1 METKLHRLEAAV
13 EYLKN
18 RGLIHRQKDIAIAM
32 NASPAT
38 ISGALAGSEK
48 NLTDR
53 FLVRFNQSYGN
64 IFRDEWLI
72 NGDGD
77 MLAGS
82 GIVPDEDGS
91 YTTYLLPLAAMAG
104 TLTGFDTT
112 GVSNYECERIIV
124 PIAGVD
130 FAVPVYGDSMSP
142 EYPSGTRVLVKRVN
156 PDAFIAW
163 GSVYVL
169 DTTNG
174 MLLKEV
180 QPCED
185 DDDFVTCHSLNP
197 SGRYKDS
204 DVKRT
209 HIRAMYRVLASITMK

>member
-1 METKLHRLEAAV
+1 METKLHRIKKAIAWLQGQGV
-13 EYLKN
+13 VSK
-18 RGLIHRQKDIAIAM
+18 QKDIAATMQM
-32 NASPAT
+32 N
-38 ISGALAGSEK
+38 ISSLSRALNGDSQY
-48 NLTDR
+48 LTDS
-53 FLVRFNQSYGN
+53 FLERFNRAFNYPFNQA
-64 IFRDEWLI
+64 WLI
-72 NGDGD
+72 NGDGE
-77 MLAGS
+77 MLSQPLTENDSA
-82 GIVPDEDGS
+82 
-91 YTTYLLPLAAMAG
+91 YLTYLVPLAAMAG
-104 TLTGFDTT
+104 ALTGFDTT
-112 GVSNYECERIIV
+112 GVTEYECERIIV

-142 EYPSGTRVLVKRVN
+142 EYPSGTRVLVKRIN

-180 QPCED
+180 QPCKED
-185 DDDFVTCHSLNP
+185 DDFITCHSLNP
-197 SGRYKDS
+197 SGRYKDF

>member
-1 METKLHRLEAAV
+1 MQTNISSLSRALNGDNLYLTDSFLEKFNRAF
-13 EYLKN
+13 EYPFNQMWL
-18 RGLIHRQKDIAIAM
+18 
-32 NASPAT
+32 
-38 ISGALAGSEK
+38 ISGE
-48 NLTDR
+48 
-53 FLVRFNQSYGN
+53 
-64 IFRDEWLI
+64 
-72 NGDGD
+72 GD
-77 MLAGS
+77 MLSQPQKENDAA
-82 GIVPDEDGS
+82 
-91 YTTYLLPLAAMAG
+91 YQTYLVPLAAMAG
-104 TLTGFDTT
+104 ALTGFDTT
-112 GVSNYECERIIV
+112 GVMDYECERVVV

-142 EYPSGTRVLVKRVN
+142 EYPSGTRVLVKRIN

-180 QPCED
+180 QPCDD
-185 DDDFVTCHSLNP
+185 DDDFITCHSLNP
-197 SGRYKDS
+197 SGRYKDF

>member
-1 METKLHRLEAAV
+1 METKLQRLERAIQ
-13 EYLKN
+13 YLKGK
-18 RGLIHRQKDIAIAM
+18 GLVRRQKDIAAQM
-32 NASPAT
+32 CTTESSVSN
-38 ISGALAGSEK
+38 ALADRSGSL
-48 NLTDR
+48 NDN
-53 FLVRFNQSYGN
+53 FLLRFNRAFGDVFSN
-64 IFRDEWLI
+64 AWLL
-72 NGDGD
+72 DGTGE
-77 MLAGS
+77 MLAG
-82 GIVPDEDGS
+82 GGQIGEEGNF
-91 YTTYLLPLAAMAG
+91 TTYLVPLAAMAG
-104 TLTGFDTT
+104 ALTGFDST
-112 GVSNYECERIIV
+112 GVTEYECERIIV

-142 EYPSGTRVLVKRVN
+142 EYPSGTRVLVKRIN

-185 DDDFVTCHSLNP
+185 DDDFITCHSLNP
-197 SGRYKDS
+197 SGRYKDF

>member
-1 METKLHRLEAAV
+1 METKLQRLERAIQ
-13 EYLKN
+13 YLKGK
-18 RGLIHRQKDIAIAM
+18 GLVRRQKDIAAQM
-32 NASPAT
+32 CTTESSVSN
-38 ISGALAGSEK
+38 ALADRSGSL
-48 NLTDR
+48 NDN
-53 FLVRFNQSYGN
+53 FLLRFNRAFGDVFSN
-64 IFRDEWLI
+64 AWLL
-72 NGDGD
+72 DGTGE
-77 MLAGS
+77 MLAG
-82 GIVPDEDGS
+82 GGQIGEEGNF
-91 YTTYLLPLAAMAG
+91 TTYLVPLAAMAG
-104 TLTGFDTT
+104 ALTGFDTT
-112 GVSNYECERIIV
+112 GVTEYECERIIV

-142 EYPSGTRVLVKRVN
+142 EYPSGTRVLVKRIN

-185 DDDFVTCHSLNP
+185 DEEFITCHSLNP
-197 SGRYKDS
+197 SGRYKDF

>member
-1 METKLHRLEAAV
+1 METKLQRLERAIQ
-13 EYLKN
+13 YLKGK
-18 RGLIHRQKDIAIAM
+18 GLVRRQKDIAAQM
-32 NASPAT
+32 CTTESSVSN
-38 ISGALAGSEK
+38 ALADRSGSL
-48 NLTDR
+48 NDN
-53 FLVRFNQSYGN
+53 FLLRFNRAFGDVFSN
-64 IFRDEWLI
+64 AWLL
-72 NGDGD
+72 DGTGE
-77 MLAGS
+77 MLAG
-82 GIVPDEDGS
+82 GGQIGEEGNF
-91 YTTYLLPLAAMAG
+91 TTYLVPLAAMAG
-104 TLTGFDTT
+104 ALTGFDST
-112 GVSNYECERIIV
+112 GVTEYECERIIV

-142 EYPSGTRVLVKRVN
+142 EYPSGTRVLVKRIN

-185 DDDFVTCHSLNP
+185 DEEFITCHSLNP
-197 SGRYKDS
+197 SGRYKDF

>member
-1 METKLHRLEAAV
+1 METKLQRFEIAV

-18 RGLIHRQKDIAIAM
+18 RGMIHRQKDIAIAM
-32 NASPAT
+32 NASPAS

-53 FLVRFNQSYGN
+53 FLARFNQSFGN
-64 IFRDEWLI
+64 TFRDDWLI
-72 NGDGD
+72 NGAGE
-77 MLAGS
+77 MLSGQNLPNDQEGS
-82 GIVPDEDGS
+82 FI
-91 YTTYLLPLAAMAG
+91 TYLVPLAAMAG
-104 TLTGFDTT
+104 ALTGFDTT
-112 GVSNYECERIIV
+112 GVTEYECERIIV

-142 EYPSGTRVLVKRVN
+142 EYPSGSRVLVKRIN

-180 QPCED
+180 QQHKQK
-185 DDDFVTCHSLNP
+185 TS
-197 SGRYKDS
+197 
-204 DVKRT
+204 
-209 HIRAMYRVLASITMK
+209 

>member
-1 METKLHRLEAAV
+1 METKLHRIKKAIAWLHSKEIIT
-13 EYLKN
+13 K
-18 RGLIHRQKDIAIAM
+18 QKDVAAAM
-32 NASPAT
+32 QMNVS
-38 ISGALAGSEK
+38 SLSRALNGDEQY
-48 NLTDR
+48 LTDS
-53 FLVRFNQSYGN
+53 FLEKFNRAFNYPFSQS
-64 IFRDEWLI
+64 WLI
-72 NGDGD
+72 NGEGV
-77 MLAGS
+77 MLS
-82 GIVPDEDGS
+82 QPQDDISES
-91 YTTYLLPLAAMAG
+91 YTTYLLPLAAIAG
-104 TLTGFDTT
+104 SLTGFDTS
-112 GVSNYECERIIV
+112 GISDYECERIVV

-197 SGRYKDS
+197 SGRYKDF

>member
-1 METKLHRLEAAV
+1 METKLQRLERAIQ
-13 EYLKN
+13 YLKGKGIV
-18 RGLIHRQKDIAIAM
+18 RRQKDVAAQM
-32 NASPAT
+32 CTTESSVSN
-38 ISGALAGSEK
+38 ALADRSGSL
-48 NLTDR
+48 NDN
-53 FLVRFNQSYGN
+53 FLLRFNRAFGD
-64 IFRDEWLI
+64 IFSNAWLL
-72 NGDGD
+72 DGTGE
-77 MLAGS
+77 MLAG
-82 GIVPDEDGS
+82 GGQIGDEGNF
-91 YTTYLLPLAAMAG
+91 TTYLVPLAAMAG
-104 TLTGFDTT
+104 ALTGFDST
-112 GVSNYECERIIV
+112 GVTEYECERIIV

-142 EYPSGTRVLVKRVN
+142 EYPSGTRVLVKRIN

-185 DDDFVTCHSLNP
+185 DDDFITCHSLNP
-197 SGRYKDS
+197 SGRYKDF

>member
-1 METKLHRLEAAV
+1 METKLQRLERAIQ
-13 EYLKN
+13 YLKGK
-18 RGLIHRQKDIAIAM
+18 GLVRRQKDIAAQM
-32 NASPAT
+32 CTTESSVSN
-38 ISGALAGSEK
+38 ALADRSGSL
-48 NLTDR
+48 NDN
-53 FLVRFNQSYGN
+53 FLLRFNRAFGDVFSN
-64 IFRDEWLI
+64 AWLL
-72 NGDGD
+72 DGTGE
-77 MLAGS
+77 MLAG
-82 GIVPDEDGS
+82 GGQIGEEGNF
-91 YTTYLLPLAAMAG
+91 TTYLVPLAAMAG
-104 TLTGFDTT
+104 ALTGFDST
-112 GVSNYECERIIV
+112 GVTEYECERIIV

-142 EYPSGTRVLVKRVN
+142 EYPSGTRVLVKRIN

-185 DDDFVTCHSLNP
+185 DDEFITCHSLNP
-197 SGRYKDS
+197 SGRYKDF

>member
-1 METKLHRLEAAV
+1 METKLQRFEIAV

-18 RGLIHRQKDIAIAM
+18 RGMIHRQKDIAIAM
-32 NASPAT
+32 NASPAS

-53 FLVRFNQSYGN
+53 FLARFNQSFGN
-64 IFRDEWLI
+64 TFRDDWLI
-72 NGDGD
+72 NGAGE
-77 MLAGS
+77 MLSGQNLPNEQEGS
-82 GIVPDEDGS
+82 FV
-91 YTTYLLPLAAMAG
+91 TYLVPLAAMAG
-104 TLTGFDTT
+104 ALTGFDST
-112 GVSNYECERIIV
+112 GVTEYECERIIV

-142 EYPSGTRVLVKRVN
+142 EYPSGTRVLVKRIN

-185 DDDFVTCHSLNP
+185 DEEFITCHSLNP
-197 SGRYKDS
+197 SGRYKDF

>member
-1 METKLHRLEAAV
+1 METKLQRLERAIQ
-13 EYLKN
+13 YLKGK
-18 RGLIHRQKDIAIAM
+18 GLVRRQKDIAAQM
-32 NASPAT
+32 CTTESSVSN
-38 ISGALAGSEK
+38 ALADRSGSL
-48 NLTDR
+48 NDN
-53 FLVRFNQSYGN
+53 FLLRFNRAFGDVFSN
-64 IFRDEWLI
+64 AWLL
-72 NGDGD
+72 DGTGE
-77 MLAGS
+77 MLAG
-82 GIVPDEDGS
+82 GGQIGEEGNF
-91 YTTYLLPLAAMAG
+91 TTYLVPLAAMAG
-104 TLTGFDTT
+104 ALTGFDTT
-112 GVSNYECERIIV
+112 GVTEYECERIIV

-142 EYPSGTRVLVKRVN
+142 EYPSGTRVLVKRIN

-180 QPCED
+180 QPCEE
-185 DDDFVTCHSLNP
+185 DDDFITCHSLNP
-197 SGRYKDS
+197 SGRYKDF

>member
-1 METKLHRLEAAV
+1 METKLQRLERAIQ
-13 EYLKN
+13 YLKGK
-18 RGLIHRQKDIAIAM
+18 GLVRRQKDVAAQM
-32 NASPAT
+32 CTTESSVSN
-38 ISGALAGSEK
+38 ALADRSGSL
-48 NLTDR
+48 NDN
-53 FLVRFNQSYGN
+53 FLLRFNRAFGDVFSN
-64 IFRDEWLI
+64 AWLL
-72 NGDGD
+72 DGTGE
-77 MLAGS
+77 MLAG
-82 GIVPDEDGS
+82 GGQIGEEGNF
-91 YTTYLLPLAAMAG
+91 TTYLVPLAAMAG
-104 TLTGFDTT
+104 ALTGFDST
-112 GVSNYECERIIV
+112 GVTEYECERIIV

-142 EYPSGTRVLVKRVN
+142 EYPSGTRVLVKRIN

-185 DDDFVTCHSLNP
+185 DNDFITCHSLNP
-197 SGRYKDS
+197 SGRYKDF

>member
-1 METKLHRLEAAV
+1 METKLHRIKKAISWLHGQSV
-13 EYLKN
+13 ISK
-18 RGLIHRQKDIAIAM
+18 QKDIAAAM
-32 NASPAT
+32 QMNISSLSRALNGDSQYLTDSFLEKFNRAFNYPFNQLWL
-38 ISGALAGSEK
+38 ISGEGEMLSQPQTE
-48 NLTDR
+48 TDT
-53 FLVRFNQSYGN
+53 
-64 IFRDEWLI
+64 
-72 NGDGD
+72 
-77 MLAGS
+77 A
-82 GIVPDEDGS
+82 
-91 YTTYLLPLAAMAG
+91 YTTKLIPLAAMAG
-104 TLTGFDTT
+104 ALTGFDTT
-112 GVSNYECERIIV
+112 GIMEYECEKIIV

-142 EYPSGTRVLVKRVN
+142 EYPSGTRVLVKRID

-185 DDDFVTCHSLNP
+185 DDAFITCHSLNP
-197 SGRYKDS
+197 SGRYKDF